1 MVRFFQLFFSG
12 FFNLINFL
20 IFLLTP
26 NYSYQD
32 DKELCMRCF
41 MDDDRGGAYTEA
53 NMSAISNVSTD
64 NARLYI
70 YTTARVFLPSLSRT
84 TDFAS

>member
-1 MVRFFQLFFSG
+1 
-12 FFNLINFL
+12 
-20 IFLLTP
+20 
-26 NYSYQD
+26 
-32 DKELCMRCF
+32 MRCF
-41 MDDDRGGAYTEA
+41 MDDDTEADAYTEA

-84 TDFAS
+84 MDFASWMRITL

>member
-53 NMSAISNVSTD
+53 NMSAISNACI
-64 NARLYI
+64 N
-70 YTTARVFLPSLSRT
+70 
-84 TDFAS
+84 

>member
-1 MVRFFQLFFSG
+1 M
-12 FFNLINFL
+12 
-20 IFLLTP
+20 TEA
-26 NYSYQD
+26 D
-32 DKELCMRCF
+32 
-41 MDDDRGGAYTEA
+41 AYTEA

-84 TDFAS
+84 KDFASWMRITL